1 MSSSLPIPLSDS
13 YCFFGEKYRTC
24 FDYLHITNAAKLILF
39 VDILKNTL
47 ETYFFSLYI
56 GYLDAFIVLHLSW
69 TIIGYFGCVFG
80 FFYERY
86 YGFWP
91 SLALKLTE
99 CVICL
104 VCLFGIFIL
113 VMIGTVS
120 KNILKILIQ
129 YKYPRVEANQVVSF
143 SLLLFVVIAILLIM
157 NICIFDV
164 LFRTQLY
171 YRRRGM
177 ALYQIERQVIMR
189 RILIH

>member
-56 GYLDAFIVLHLSW
+56 GYLDAFI
-69 TIIGYFGCVFG
+69 
-80 FFYERY
+80 
-86 YGFWP
+86 
-91 SLALKLTE
+91 LTE